1 MIAEIF
7 HSKRPWRKGAGNG
20 ETVGLHV
27 RPEIDVED
35 AGFTL
40 VSEELFRR
48 VLTIERKRSERS
60 RQRFVLMLLHVG
72 KALETGHGEMVLEG
86 ITEALSNAARE
97 TDLHGW
103 YEDGLII
110 GVICTEIGRGDLAS
124 ILSALNSRMGAA
136 LQSRLTQEQID
147 SIHIT
152 FHVFPDDMEVGKGG
166 ERSTD
171 ISLYPDLLT
180 KRQASTSLRM
190 IKRCIDVLGSS
201 LALIVLS
208 PVFAAIAIAIKLTS
222 KGPILF
228 KQNRVGQYGKHFSF
242 LKFRSMYFQN
252 DAKIHKEYVRR
263 LISGQHSGKNE
274 ENSGTVYKMKNDPR
288 ITPVGRF
295 LRKTSLDELP
305 QFFNVLRGHM
315 SLVGPRPPIPYEV
328 EVYEIWHRRRFLE
341 AKPGIT
347 GLWQVEGRSRTKFDE
362 MVRLDLRYA
371 KTWSPWL
378 DIKILLRTP
387 AAVFKGNGAY

>member
-7 HSKRPWRKGAGNG
+7 HSKRPWRKAAGNG
-20 ETVGLHV
+20 VSFAHERL
-27 RPEIDVED
+27 EADIDD

-72 KALETGHGEMVLEG
+72 RVLDTTRGEVVLEG

-103 YEDGLII
+103 YEDGSVI

-136 LQSRLTQEQID
+136 LQSRLRQDQIE

-180 KRQASTSLRM
+180 RHHASTTLRM
-190 IKRCIDVLGSS
+190 IKRSIDVAGSL
-201 LALIVLS
+201 LALALLS
-208 PVFAAIAIAIKLTS
+208 PIFAIIAIAIRLSS

-228 KQNRVGQYGKHFSF
+228 RQDRVGQYGKHFSF

-252 DAKIHKEYVRR
+252 DAKIHKDYVHR
-263 LISGQHSGKNE
+263 LISGQNSGKGE
-274 ENSGTVYKMKNDPR
+274 EKSAAVYKIKNDPR

-295 LRKTSLDELP
+295 IRKTSLDELP
-305 QFFNVLRGHM
+305 QFFNVLKGEM

-387 AAVFKGNGAY
+387 GAVLKGTGAY

>member
-7 HSKRPWRKGAGNG
+7 QSKKPWKRITGNG
-20 ETVGLHV
+20 MAFGPQV
-27 RPEIDVED
+27 RAESDNED
-35 AGFTL
+35 AGFSL
-40 VSEELFRR
+40 VSEDLFRR

-72 KALETGHGEMVLEG
+72 KVIDTGRGRVILEG
-86 ITEALSNAARE
+86 ITEALSNSARE

-103 YEDGLII
+103 YEDGSVI

-124 ILSALNSRMGAA
+124 ILSALNSRMRAA
-136 LQSRLTQEQID
+136 LQTCLQLEQIE

-166 ERSTD
+166 RSTD

-180 KRQASTSLRM
+180 KDQASSTYRL
-190 IKRCIDVLGSS
+190 IKRAIDVVGSF
-201 LALIVLS
+201 LALIILS
-208 PVFAAIAIAIKLTS
+208 PLFAVIAIAIRLTS

-228 KQNRVGQYGKHFSF
+228 KQDRVGQYGEPFSF

-252 DAKIHKEYVRR
+252 DARIHRDYVRR
-263 LISGQHSGKNE
+263 LISGKGVTKGDEKNAP
-274 ENSGTVYKMKNDPR
+274 VYKLKDDPR

-305 QFFNVLRGHM
+305 QFFNVLRGEM

-362 MVRLDLRYA
+362 MVRLDLRYV

-387 AAVFKGNGAY
+387 AAVLKGNGAY

>member
-7 HSKRPWRKGAGNG
+7 QSKRPWKRTTGNG
-20 ETVGLHV
+20 MFFGPHV
-27 RPEIDVED
+27 KEEADSED
-35 AGFTL
+35 QGFTL

-72 KALETGHGEMVLEG
+72 KVIDTGRGKLILEG
-86 ITEALSNAARE
+86 ITEALSNSARE

-103 YEDGLII
+103 YEDGSVI

-124 ILSALNSRMGAA
+124 ILSALNSRMTAA
-136 LQSRLTQEQID
+136 LQTRLQLEQIE

-166 ERSTD
+166 RSTD
-171 ISLYPDLLT
+171 IRLYPDLLT
-180 KRQASTSLRM
+180 KDQASSTYRL
-190 IKRCIDVLGSS
+190 IKRSIDVVGSL
-201 LALIVLS
+201 LALVLLS
-208 PVFAAIAIAIKLTS
+208 PLFAVIAVAVKLTS

-228 KQNRVGQYGKHFSF
+228 KQDRVGQYGERFSF

-252 DAKIHKEYVRR
+252 DARIHRDYVRR
-263 LISGQHSGKNE
+263 LISGNAATKGEDK
-274 ENSGTVYKMKNDPR
+274 SGTVYKLKNDPR

-305 QFFNVLRGHM
+305 QFFNVLRGEM

-362 MVRLDLRYA
+362 MVRLDLRYV

-387 AAVFKGNGAY
+387 AAVFKGTGAY